1 MAFGHEKAPRHED
14 DIEAGTAD
22 QSSSDGFGGHTL
34 DESDKG
40 LGEYELL
47 DRFITRGG
55 HAPQEEA
62 QEVHEHVPWWKFWKS
77 SEQLDDTPQSNKP
90 PPEWLEA
97 DIRQG
102 ISSADVTERR
112 RRFGYNELVAEKE
125 NQLAKFM
132 SFFQGPILYGEC
144 IEMHLASIPM
154 IFEPNVLTQVAA
166 QLWNLLPCLRSVLRI
181 GLISV

>member
-1 MAFGHEKAPRHED
+1 MAFGHEKARRED
-14 DIEAGTAD
+14 DIEAGAAD

-55 HAPQEEA
+55 HQPQDEVNEAP
-62 QEVHEHVPWWKFWKS
+62 EHVPWWKFWKS
-77 SEQLDDTPQSNKP
+77 SSVDDIAPVGNKP

-112 RRFGYNELVAEKE
+112 RRYGWNELTAEKE

-144 IEMHLASIPM
+144 IAHRHGKRRDR
-154 IFEPNVLTQVAA
+154 F
-166 QLWNLLPCLRSVLRI
+166 
-181 GLISV
+181 

>member
-1 MAFGHEKAPRHED
+1 MAFGHDKAPRHED

-34 DESDKG
+34 DESEKG

-55 HAPQEEA
+55 HAPQEEV
-62 QEVHEHVPWWKFWKS
+62 QEEHEHVPWWKFWKS
-77 SEQLDDTPQSNKP
+77 SAEVDEAPQSNKP

-102 ISSADVTERR
+102 ITSADVTERR

-144 IEMHLASIPM
+144 IERIWPR
-154 IFEPNVLTQVAA
+154 FRW
-166 QLWNLLPCLRSVLRI
+166 QLSQMY
-181 GLISV
+181 

>member
-1 MAFGHEKAPRHED
+1 MALGHEKHRHD
-14 DIEAGTAD
+14 DDVEASAAD
-22 QSSSDGFGGHTL
+22 QSSSDGLGGHTL
-34 DESDKG
+34 DEEKG

-55 HAPQEEA
+55 HQPD
-62 QEVHEHVPWWKFWKS
+62 EHVHDAPEHIPWWKFWKS
-77 SEQLDDTPQSNKP
+77 SDVEDDTPVSSKP

-102 ISSADVTERR
+102 ITSADVTERR
-112 RRFGYNELVAEKE
+112 KRFGWNELTAEKE

-144 IEMHLASIPM
+144 IG
-154 IFEPNVLTQVAA
+154 
-166 QLWNLLPCLRSVLRI
+166 RSHV
-181 GLISV
+181 